1 MMKKEVQ
8 DESVSSNNEEQTK
21 AEPITYGDIFRVS
34 YDLGKEPI
42 TVNDAAL
49 MQSAEAR
56 AAGRSLKGGAAAI
69 MQSAA
74 EINERLGLVDPKRET
89 IAAAEGMTVI
99 ETQIPG
105 QVVSTEFVAGQP
117 VHSEIK
123 PVSTQHS
130 VAATDAMTIG
140 QALQAAAMKEGEKP
154 IDSNDARAIQSA
166 EKRATGNPVTQ
177 KGGIAATA
185 QAAAELNPR
194 VNDVGKT
201 TLSNILLAATTD
213 LPADKAVTREDA
225 EKIMEAEA
233 RGSPRP
239 HGRHPQSGVI
249 GEAMQS
255 AAKLNEER
263 GFTPAVPS
271 YTLEDALL
279 IDRLKDRSE
288 K

>member
-49 MQSAEAR
+49 MQSAETR
-56 AAGRSLKGGAAAI
+56 AAGHSLKAGAAAI

-74 EINERLGLVDPKRET
+74 EINERLGLVDPNRET
-89 IAAAEGMTVI
+89 MAAAEGMAVI

-130 VAATDAMTIG
+130 IAATDAMTIG

>member
-21 AEPITYGDIFRVS
+21 GEPITYGDIFRVS

-42 TVNDAAL
+42 TVKDAAL
-49 MQSAEAR
+49 MQSAETR
-56 AAGRSLKGGAAAI
+56 AAGHSLKGGAAAI

-74 EINERLGLVDPKRET
+74 EINERLGLVDPNRET
-89 IAAAEGMTVI
+89 MAAAEGMAVI

-130 VAATDAMTIG
+130 IAATDAMTIG

>member
-49 MQSAEAR
+49 MQSAETR
-56 AAGRSLKGGAAAI
+56 AAGHSLKGGAAAI

-74 EINERLGLVDPKRET
+74 EINERLGLVDPNRET
-89 IAAAEGMTVI
+89 MAAAEGMAVI

-130 VAATDAMTIG
+130 IAATDAMTIG

>member
-1 MMKKEVQ
+1 
-8 DESVSSNNEEQTK
+8 
-21 AEPITYGDIFRVS
+21 
-34 YDLGKEPI
+34 
-42 TVNDAAL
+42 
-49 MQSAEAR
+49 
-56 AAGRSLKGGAAAI
+56 
-69 MQSAA
+69 
-74 EINERLGLVDPKRET
+74 
-89 IAAAEGMTVI
+89 
-99 ETQIPG
+99 
-105 QVVSTEFVAGQP
+105 
-117 VHSEIK
+117 
-123 PVSTQHS
+123 
-130 VAATDAMTIG
+130 
-140 QALQAAAMKEGEKP
+140 MKEGEKP

-225 EKIMEAEA
+225 EKIVEAEA
-233 RGSPRP
+233 RGSP
-239 HGRHPQSGVI
+239 HGRPRPPSGVI

-279 IDRLKDRSE
+279 IDRLKAMSE

>member
-1 MMKKEVQ
+1 MMKKDLQ
-8 DESVSSNNEEQTK
+8 DESITAHNEEQTEV
-21 AEPITYGDIFRVS
+21 EPITYGDIFRVS
-34 YDLGKEPI
+34 GEVGKEPI
-42 TVNDAAL
+42 TVKDAAL

-56 AAGRSLKGGAAAI
+56 VGLSHKGGAAAI

-74 EINERLGLVDPKRET
+74 EINERFGLVDRKRET
-89 IAAAEGMTVI
+89 IASAEGMAVI

-117 VHSEIK
+117 VYSEIK
-123 PVSTQHS
+123 SVSTQHS
-130 VAATDAMTIG
+130 VAATDAITIG
-140 QALQAAAMKEGEKP
+140 QALESAAMKEGEKP
-154 IDSNDARAIQSA
+154 IDSIDARAIQSA

-201 TLSNILLAATTD
+201 TLSNILLAATVD

-233 RGSPRP
+233 RGSP
-239 HGRHPQSGVI
+239 HGRPQSGVI
-249 GEAMQS
+249 GKAMQS
-255 AAKLNEER
+255 AAELNEEW
-263 GFTPAVPS
+263 GFTPAVPA

-279 IDRLKDRSE
+279 IDRLKARAE
-288 K
+288 E